1 MIKKD
6 TIIRLIVLII
16 VLINQ
21 VLCSKGIIEFEF
33 DENNIYEV
41 VSILATIVMS
51 LWAMWK
57 NNSFTKDAIRA
68 DEYLKDLRAIK
79 KGRE

>member
-41 VSILATIVMS
+41 VSVLATIVMS
-51 LWAMWK
+51 LWTMWK
-57 NNSFTKDAIRA
+57 NNSFTKEAIRA
-68 DEYLKDLRAIK
+68 DEYLKDLKAIK
-79 KGRE
+79 KERE